1 MWPLISY
8 SHQSQISSPC
18 FTHNPEDQLSS
29 RFMVFK
35 IKISRFFPSLALLPH
50 TAPGLTSHKPSW
62 EGQRRGLTAKQ
73 AENGGGLEYGHVMTN
88 PRSFNDQPRGSS
100 KWPLSVC
107 LPMFHLWVS
116 KSSHRRDTPKVVAST
131 FPYTSAGNTCYS
143 FFPRNRCVWIVGEGS
158 IISNSNPFIG

>member
-1 MWPLISY
+1 MLHPQPRGAAVLQIHGLQGKDFQVLPQPSTPPPHSPRPY
-8 SHQSQISSPC
+8 FPQAQLGGAGKGSHSQ
-18 FTHNPEDQLSS
+18 
-29 RFMVFK
+29 R
-35 IKISRFFPSLALLPH
+35 
-50 TAPGLTSHKPSW
+50 GW
-62 EGQRRGLTAKQ
+62 EW
-73 AENGGGLEYGHVMTN
+73 GGLEYGRVMTN

-100 KWPLSVC
+100 KCPLSIC